1 MLHRLTKGEVARL
14 PEENTRNDNFVQRLF
29 LTWVYE
35 IVRKG
40 RRKQLK
46 QEELRMPGDQAAE
59 VAAERFQEAWG
70 KQTSRSDGQPSM
82 LATLTSTFGVQ
93 FAIAGVFKLLWSTFV
108 LLGASYFV
116 NALIEF
122 VQKKDGWDAIPNK
135 GVGWLLACSFFMDSI
150 LAGLALQR
158 MGDVS
163 MRVGIKVRAAL
174 ITALYRKSFRLQS
187 AHNSGAGNVV
197 SLVSTD
203 CIKMYEGVQHFH
215 NVSVVSEETAAA
227 TVVVKAPPGQQQS
240 QAGSCST

>member
-14 PEENTRNDNFVQRLF
+14 PQENTRNDNFLQRLL
-29 LTWVYE
+29 LTWVYK
-35 IVRKG
+35 IVRDGRKG
-40 RRKQLK
+40 QLK
-46 QEELRMPGDQAAE
+46 QQELCMPGDQAAE
-59 VAAERFQEAWG
+59 VATERFQEAWSKQKTRNDG
-70 KQTSRSDGQPSM
+70 KPPSM
-82 LATLTSTFGVQ
+82 VATLTATFGWQ
-93 FAIAGVFKLLWSTFV
+93 FALAGVFKLMWSTFV

-122 VQKKDGWDAIPNK
+122 VQKKQGWDAIPNK
-135 GVGWLLACSFFMDSI
+135 GVGWILACSFFMDSI

-174 ITALYRKSFRLQS
+174 ITAVYRKSFRLQS
-187 AHNSGAGNVV
+187 AHNNGAGNVV

-215 NVSVVSEETAAA
+215 NVSMRL
-227 TVVVKAPPGQQQS
+227 
-240 QAGSCST
+240 